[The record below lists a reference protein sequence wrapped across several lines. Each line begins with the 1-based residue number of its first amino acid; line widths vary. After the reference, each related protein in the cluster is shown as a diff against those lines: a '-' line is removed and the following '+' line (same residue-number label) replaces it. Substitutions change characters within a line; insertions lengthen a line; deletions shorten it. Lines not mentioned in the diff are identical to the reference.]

1 MVLRPKYTF
10 VLIRNPSSHLSK
22 KLLETEI
29 TKKILASVFAKYMI
43 PSGLTYKGVLNLCFV
58 SDSRLPKNICFD

>member
-10 VLIRNPSSHLSK
+10 VLIRKPSSHLSK

-29 TKKILASVFAKYMI
+29 TKKIPASVFAKYTI
-43 PSGLTYKGVLNLCFV
+43 PSGLTYKGVLNPCFI
-58 SDSRLPKNICFD
+58 SDIRLPKNICFV